1 MKKLIGLLLVV
12 IMITACA
19 TLKSKTADVTINN
32 HPYSIYAQCQDGLI
46 SMEITLYVN
55 GQEIGKGEI
64 SQSRAATN
72 ISGTSSD
79 GTKFDAECGISTAG
93 LLQIR
98 CFVFV
103 KGEKVAELPLF

>member
-1 MKKLIGLLLVV
+1 MKKMIGLILVV
-12 IMITACA
+12 FMINACA

-32 HPYSIYAQCQDGLI
+32 HPYSIYAEGHDGLLSI
-46 SMEITLYVN
+46 DIMLYVN
-55 GQEIGKGEI
+55 GQEIGSGSI
-64 SQSRAATN
+64 SQSRAASN

-79 GTKFDAECGISTAG
+79 GTKFDAECGISTSG

-103 KGEKVAELPLF
+103 QGEKVADLPLF

>member
-46 SMEITLYVN
+46 SMEITL
-55 GQEIGKGEI
+55 
-64 SQSRAATN
+64 
-72 ISGTSSD
+72 
-79 GTKFDAECGISTAG
+79 
-93 LLQIR
+93 
-98 CFVFV
+98 
-103 KGEKVAELPLF
+103 